1 MRAIIIIIFTVNL
14 CYSQFTTTD
23 WKAHNAGNVF
33 QVQTNLWSQ
42 GYCHIMPLGPA
53 QTHTLYPKNSTNQYT
68 KWDENNGVEPSIGAK
83 IGSPLA
89 PVHVSSGGHENG
101 YEFYATTEPWDTIW
115 VVNRGETPNIPY
127 LPNYVGLSDQDFV
140 FRVADNN
147 RDENGEL
154 VYIESGW
161 TNPHVTPL
169 GLEVVQTSHAWSS
182 APLDEFI
189 LYQSYVTPKGN
200 NLYDVYAGFW
210 WGGQIGLL
218 PQPSFDDDCTM
229 YDAERYFSIAYDTDG
244 VPEDNV
250 PGPIGFKMFPPE
262 IRNSSGRQVL
272 DPESLNWTWNNFYD
286 VPYKTDQDKYQI
298 MSSHIINQDGCDN
311 VRIGP
316 MWYWFFGPL
325 DSLVIGD
332 TLKMTW
338 GEVLGEGFD
347 GVYQNLQVMEWMYE
361 NEFQSP
367 SPPPRPTVTYS
378 VDNHSVTLDWS
389 ITADAVNPETWV
401 DPIRLDQLVESQP
414 FEGYRVYKSSNH
426 QGPWTLLSEYDI
438 ADNEFY
444 NDYGLEYT
452 YTDDGLLNN
461 IEYYYSVTS
470 FSKPD
475 KVSFY
480 PSTESSIDMNAIE
493 VIAGTGS
500 PETVGKVAVVPN
512 PYRGD
517 EYYNEYNPPWERSSY
532 LGTWMEQ
539 DRRIQFI
546 NLPSPST
553 IKVYTLS
560 GDEVYSLNHNNP
572 DKGYEDWNLTSSV
585 GQTIASGIY
594 LFTVEDLKNGDIQT
608 GKFVVVK

>member
-1 MRAIIIIIFTVNL
+1 
-14 CYSQFTTTD
+14 
-23 WKAHNAGNVF
+23 
-33 QVQTNLWSQ
+33 
-42 GYCHIMPLGPA
+42 MPLGPPQA
-53 QTHTLYPKNSTNQYT
+53 HTLYPKNSTNQYT
-68 KWDENNGVEPSIGAK
+68 KWDQNNGVEPSIGAK

-101 YEFYATTEPWDTIW
+101 YDFYSTTEPWDTIW
-115 VVNRGETPNIPY
+115 VVNRGEAPNIPY

-140 FRVADNN
+140 FRVADN
-147 RDENGEL
+147 RTDENGEL
-154 VYIESGW
+154 VYFESGW
-161 TNPHVTPL
+161 TYPHVNPL

-189 LYQSYVTPKGN
+189 LYQSYITPKIN

-250 PGPIGFKMFPPE
+250 PGPIGFKMFSPE
-262 IRNSSGRQVL
+262 IRSSSGRQVL
-272 DPESLNWTWNNFYD
+272 DPETLNWTWNNFYD
-286 VPYKTDQDKYQI
+286 VPHKTDYDKYQV

-316 MWYWFFGPL
+316 MFYWFFGPL

-338 GEVLGEGFD
+338 
-347 GVYQNLQVMEWMYE
+347 
-361 NEFQSP
+361 
-367 SPPPRPTVTYS
+367 
-378 VDNHSVTLDWS
+378 
-389 ITADAVNPETWV
+389 V
-401 DPIRLDQLVESQP
+401 DPIRLDQLVEPQP
-414 FEGYRVYKSSNH
+414 FEGYRVYKSSNP

-438 ADNEFY
+438 SGNGFY

-475 KVSFY
+475 KVSLY
-480 PSTESSIDMNAIE
+480 PSIESSIDLNAIE

-500 PETVGKVAVVPN
+500 PQTVGKVAVVPN

-532 LGTWMEQ
+532 LETWIEQ

-546 NLPSPST
+546 NLPSPCR
-553 IKVYTLS
+553 IKVYTLA
-560 GDEVYSLNHNNP
+560 GDEVYSLNHNNS

-594 LFTVEDLKNGDIQT
+594 LFTVEDLKNGDIQN